1 MRNVIRYN
9 FFAAPSWS
17 TSDFFRYPLAAS
29 QNFEV
34 PSPPQKNPFKYKVI
48 LVFTPVCSCLNILCV
63 SSVYLKVRIL
73 LLFGT

>member
-9 FFAAPSWS
+9 FFAAPSV
-17 TSDFFRYPLAAS
+17 FFGYPLTAS

-34 PSPPQKNPFKYKVI
+34 PPNKTNKKTVKYKVI
-48 LVFTPVCSCLNILCV
+48 LVFNPVCSCLNILCA